1 MCTLLYIIMK
11 NLMLE
16 KKVLYLLKGY
26 EGLEEEF
33 IGGNY
38 G

>member
-1 MCTLLYIIMK
+1 MK

>member
-1 MCTLLYIIMK
+1 MK

-33 IGGNY
+33 GGNY